1 MMALTATA
9 TERVRGDIVRQLHLK
24 NPACYVASFN
34 RPNLTYRVAAKSGA
48 YEQIFSFVRARP
60 KESGIIYVQARKTA
74 ESLAAKLSA
83 DGVKALP
90 YHAGLDSCRTFRQP
104 GKISSATKRA

>member
-9 TERVRGDIVRQLHLK
+9 TERVRGDIIRQLHLK
-24 NPACYVASFN
+24 DPACYVASFN

-48 YEQIFSFVRARP
+48 YDQILLFMQARTS
-60 KESGIIYVQARKTA
+60 ESGIIYVQARKTA
-74 ESLAAKLSA
+74 DSMAAKLSA

-90 YHAGLDSCRTFRQP
+90 YHAGLDPRRPDEKP
-104 GKISSATKRA
+104 GGISPG